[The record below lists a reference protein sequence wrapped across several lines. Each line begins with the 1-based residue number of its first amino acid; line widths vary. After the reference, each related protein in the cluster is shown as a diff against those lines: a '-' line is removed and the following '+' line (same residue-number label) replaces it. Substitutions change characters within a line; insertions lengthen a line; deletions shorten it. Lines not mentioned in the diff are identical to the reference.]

1 MDMKYTADGTR
12 TGSPDMTGQDRTVEA
27 DATACQERCQNT
39 DGCSYFTWWGNDGG
53 CHLQNSSAIATDEI
67 NNPEKYGVIS
77 GPKSCNPGKLRV
89 LLLFLFYN
97 SLLTNDL
104 GLFNLTLLPCTCRIR
119 LGGPYAKDLERQ
131 SMYQF
136 KKLRR
141 Q

>member
-89 LLLFLFYN
+89 LFLFYKKKMIAY
-97 SLLTNDL
+97 LLMIWAC
-104 GLFNLTLLPCTCRIR
+104 LT
-119 LGGPYAKDLERQ
+119 
-131 SMYQF
+131 
-136 KKLRR
+136 
-141 Q
+141 